1 MKKVTTLFLIFA
13 VLLTATLACST
24 GAPTSPTSTPDAQ
37 ATIDAAIA
45 ATANAQAGMQAT
57 IDASIA
63 STAIAMPPTPTPG
76 PTVEY
81 VTMTEEELAALID
94 QAVADAVAATQQ
106 TSSAATQA
114 TSDNT
119 VTEDELA
126 YIYGYYYLADEA
138 IDLAEEYINAYYGLY
153 ADLAYETMDL
163 LVSVEQDLSTTAQ
176 SLDEINTALVAISD
190 SLAQGLELA
199 TATIDQLNTA
209 AQNATSHLQE
219 AQAQS
224 QTWIS
229 ALQEERDG
237 LVQNVLSVKPDNV
250 PTDKLSALQSAFSYV
265 DVVKNAFGD
274 NKITLDEL
282 TSIAQLGANAAAGL
296 SEHGGSQ
303 LQGLSGKLNEITA
316 QIAGGKMPQAKD
328 GLRNF
333 ETSLGERPS
342 GPNLPSGGSLPGG
355 NSPGGNLPGGG
366 NSPGGFNPP
375 GGGGGG
381 GVLPRP

>member
-1 MKKVTTLFLIFA
+1 MKKATTFILII
-13 VLLTATLACST
+13 VVMLTATLACST
-24 GAPTSPTSTPDAQ
+24 SANTSPTSTPDAQ

-45 ATANAQAGMQAT
+45 ATANAQTAMQAT

-63 STAIAMPPTPTPG
+63 ATAVAMPPTPTPG

-94 QAVADAVAATQQ
+94 QAVADAMAATQQ
-106 TSSAATQA
+106 TSSAATQV
-114 TSDNT
+114 TSDNY

-126 YIYGYYYLADEA
+126 YIYDYYYLADEA
-138 IDLAEEYINAYYGLY
+138 IALAEEYIDAYYGLY

-163 LVSVEQDLSTTAQ
+163 LVAVEQDLSTTAQ
-176 SLDEINTALVAISD
+176 SLDEINSALVAISD

-199 TATIDQLNTA
+199 TTTIDQLNTA
-209 AQNATSHLQE
+209 AQNAATHLQE

-250 PTDKLSALQSAFSYV
+250 PTDKLSALQTAFSYV
-265 DVVKNAFGD
+265 DVVQSAFGD
-274 NKITLDEL
+274 NKITRDEL
-282 TSIAQLGANAAAGL
+282 TSIAQLGANASAGL
-296 SEHGGSQ
+296 SEHGGPQ
-303 LQGLSGKLNEITA
+303 LQGLSGKLSEITA

-333 ETSLGERPS
+333 ESALGERPS
-342 GPNLPSGGSLPGG
+342 MPSGGNL
-355 NSPGGNLPGGG
+355 PGGNLPGGG
-366 NSPGGFNPP
+366 SPGGGINPPGGGFNPP
-375 GGGGGG
+375 GGGGGSG
-381 GVLPRP
+381 ILPRP